1 MISCQLLFLSVKN
14 SIRGQIAAAF
24 AQQIAPPEVVIQSA
38 GLEQPKSP
46 PLNLIKLLKEHQ
58 IELSRQKPKS
68 ISELKETRFDLVITL
83 GTQTKNNYTSLAGAP
98 FFVNWLIGDHINQ
111 STPKT
116 DNLRKLIIQIKDQ
129 VHHLFNSGYLESFV
143 VQRKN
148 TNRIFNSLSE
158 GIIAHDLD
166 RKVFFFSQRASEI
179 TGLTEKEAMSRECHD
194 IFESPLC
201 GSECSCCNDGEINDF
216 EAKSYNMVFR
226 DSKGIRKECQ
236 VNVIPMRDENGEMRG
251 IVASLTDLTQQR
263 SLERI
268 LGKEKI
274 FSGII
279 GNDKKMRQIYQQIR
293 NVATYEYPVHI
304 NGDTGT
310 GKELVAKALHNES
323 QRKNK
328 PFIPINCG
336 AIPANLVESELF
348 GHVKGSFTGAI
359 KDKAGRFELAE
370 GGTIFLDEIADL
382 PKSTQVKLLRFLQE
396 GTFEKVGDTKT
407 TKSNVWVVS
416 ATNLD
421 LKDEIK
427 KGHFREDLYYRLNVI
442 PINLPPLK
450 SRKNDIP
457 LLCDHFLDKIGGEN
471 HHRQF
476 SISSDAMSFFM
487 DYSWPGNVRELENAI
502 RFGIVRCQNN
512 TILPQDL
519 PKEMTHKIESSKS
532 NSPSEKLDRQSV
544 QDALEKASG
553 NKVKTARLLGVGR
566 ATLYRF
572 FDKHPD
578 MLQ

>member
-1 MISCQLLFLSVKN
+1 MISSQLLFLSEKN

-24 AQQIAPPEVVIQSA
+24 AQQIAPPEVVIRSA
-38 GLEQPKSP
+38 GLENPKP
-46 PLNLIKLLKEHQ
+46 PPAKLITLLKEHQ
-58 IELSRQKPKS
+58 IELSQQKPQS
-68 ISELKETRFDLVITL
+68 ISDLKDIRFDLVITL
-83 GTQTKNNYTSLAGAP
+83 GAQTKENYSSLAGAP

-111 STPKT
+111 STPKLE
-116 DNLRKLIIQIKDQ
+116 NLKKLIFQIKDQ
-129 VHHLFNSGYLESFV
+129 VNHLFNGGYLESFV
-143 VQRKN
+143 VQKKN

-158 GIIAHDLD
+158 GIIAHDLE

-216 EAKSYNMVFR
+216 EAKSYNMVFH
-226 DSKGIRKECQ
+226 DTKGVRKECQ
-236 VNVIPMRDENGEMRG
+236 INVIPMRDENGQIQG

-304 NGDTGT
+304 QGDTGT

-323 QRKNK
+323 KRKNK
-328 PFIPINCG
+328 SFIPINCG
-336 AIPANLVESELF
+336 AIPSNLVESELF

-370 GGTIFLDEIADL
+370 GGTVFLDEVADL

-396 GTFEKVGDTKT
+396 GTFEKVGDSKT
-407 TKSNVWVVS
+407 IKSNVWVVS

-427 KGHFREDLYYRLNVI
+427 QGHFREDLYYRLNVI
-442 PINLPPLK
+442 PIILPLLK

-457 LLCDHFLDKIGGEN
+457 LLCNHFLEKIGGEN
-471 HHRQF
+471 HQRQF
-476 SISSDAMSFFM
+476 SISNDAMSHLM
-487 DYSWPGNVRELENAI
+487 DYTWPGNVRELENAI

-512 TILPQDL
+512 TILPADL
-519 PKEMTHKIESSKS
+519 PMEITQKIESVKKS
-532 NSPSEKLDRQSV
+532 SPSEKLNKQSV
-544 QDALEKASG
+544 QEALEITSG
-553 NKVKTARLLGVGR
+553 NKVKAAKLLGVGR

-572 FDKHPD
+572 FDNHPE
-578 MLQ
+578 L